1 MLILI
6 VFIIKTLIATV
17 IGMFLGYINKSFNG
31 DEKIIPIIILTV
43 ISSAAFSVSTNIEIF
58 FLASFIMVY
67 SIVKSYKIN
76 IKIIYYCA
84 CIAGLL
90 IGLGNI
96 LEAIFFCIV
105 IYSIYNNRES
115 IENFFSDKEQKI
127 ENE

>member
-17 IGMFLGYINKSFNG
+17 IGMFLGYINKSFDG

-105 IYSIYNNRES
+105 IYSIP
-115 IENFFSDKEQKI
+115 
-127 ENE
+127 